1 MEGKKRDSIQL
12 YPILVAAEH
21 TCRFQLSLL
30 DDQCTQFDIPRPAS
44 YDDHTSTPYPYQ
56 SVPPVAAANGMTSH
70 YTVHYYIIVT
80 TTVVNTSPDDDHVK
94 SSESKVTL
102 TTTAKTRSRP
112 QQTPWNLSLISE
124 ESDVK
129 SSSSSCDSAGSCT
142 SSKKVWLKGE
152 GPLVQNRKELANE
165 INSNNANIVEY
176 MCSNI
181 SGNVRP
187 IGVLQNS
194 LNSLLITDSIIKL
207 GVCVCVY
214 MCACVYVHVCVCAC
228 GCVCAHACAII
239 CVDEYA
245 LTCMYAYN

>member
-1 MEGKKRDSIQL
+1 MKAWSEKKRDSIQL
-12 YPILVAAEH
+12 DPIPVAAEH

-30 DDQCTQFDIPRPAS
+30 DDQSTQFDIPRPTN

-56 SVPPVAAANGMTSH
+56 SVPLVAAANGMTSY

-80 TTVVNTSPDDDHVK
+80 TTVVNTSVDDDHVK
-94 SSESKVTL
+94 SNDSKVTV

-142 SSKKVWLKGE
+142 SSKKAWMKEE
-152 GPLVQNRKELANE
+152 GLLVHNREELANE
-165 INSNNANIVEY
+165 INPYDANIVEY
-176 MCSNI
+176 MCNNI

-187 IGVLQNS
+187 IGVLENS
-194 LNSLLITDSIIKL
+194 FNSLLITDSTIEL
-207 GVCVCVY
+207 GVYVAGCVY
-214 MCACVYVHVCVCAC
+214 ACMCAYVYIYIYVCTWVHRLSCNY
-228 GCVCAHACAII
+228 H
-239 CVDEYA
+239 
-245 LTCMYAYN
+245 

>member
-1 MEGKKRDSIQL
+1 MKGWKEKKRDSIQL
-12 YPILVAAEH
+12 DPIPVAAEH

-56 SVPPVAAANGMTSH
+56 SVPLVAAANGMTSY

-80 TTVVNTSPDDDHVK
+80 TTVVNTSLDDDHVK

-102 TTTAKTRSRP
+102 TTTANARSRP

-142 SSKKVWLKGE
+142 SSKKVWLKEE
-152 GPLVQNRKELANE
+152 GLLVQNRKELANE
-165 INSNNANIVEY
+165 INPYDANIVEY

-187 IGVLQNS
+187 IGVLENS
-194 LNSLLITDSIIKL
+194 FDSLLITDSTIKL
-207 GVCVCVY
+207 GVCVCV
-214 MCACVYVHVCVCAC
+214 CVCGWVGGCVCVCV
-228 GCVCAHACAII
+228 CVWH
-239 CVDEYA
+239 
-245 LTCMYAYN
+245 

>member
-1 MEGKKRDSIQL
+1 MKAWSEKKRDSIQL
-12 YPILVAAEH
+12 DPIPVAAEH

-30 DDQCTQFDIPRPAS
+30 DDQSTQFDIPRPTN

-56 SVPPVAAANGMTSH
+56 SVPLVAAANGMTSY

-80 TTVVNTSPDDDHVK
+80 TTVVNTSVDDDHVK
-94 SSESKVTL
+94 SNESKVTV

-142 SSKKVWLKGE
+142 SSKKAWMKEE
-152 GPLVQNRKELANE
+152 GLLVHNREELANE
-165 INSNNANIVEY
+165 INPYDANIVEY
-176 MCSNI
+176 MCNNI

-187 IGVLQNS
+187 IGVLENS
-194 LNSLLITDSIIKL
+194 FNSLLITDSSIEL
-207 GVCVCVY
+207 GVYVAGCVCVCVW
-214 MCACVYVHVCVCAC
+214 AH
-228 GCVCAHACAII
+228 VCAHVCIHLHIII
-239 CVDEYA
+239 CLYVCA
-245 LTCMYAYN
+245 